1 MEFRLLGEVGARTDT
16 GPVELGPARQ
26 RTVLAALLMTANR
39 PVTVDR
45 LADRVWGDGPPQ
57 RATQTLYSYVSRLRR
72 LLPGVITRGQGG
84 GYVLTADESAVDVH
98 RFRQLLGPARQCDD
112 DARAVTLF
120 RQALELW
127 RGEPFPGVDTPWF
140 NATRETLRKEQ
151 WAAELDCTDLR
162 LRTGEHTALLTPL
175 SERSAAHPLDERL
188 AAQYMLAAY
197 RCGRQADALAHYR
210 HLRDMLAEELGIDPG
225 PELQRLHRAM
235 LGGPEPV
242 PPPAPNGNSHRHRTQ
257 SGRVPLDPP
266 VPTAAGPTGV
276 RRTHRNGP
284 AHRGGTDRPCRR
296 TGRRVR
302 LSRRRQEHARRAP
315 RPPAAYRFPRR
326 PVVRAPGG
334 QQRPAA

>member
-1 MEFRLLGEVGARTDT
+1 M
-16 GPVELGPARQ
+16 
-26 RTVLAALLMTANR
+26 
-39 PVTVDR
+39 
-45 LADRVWGDGPPQ
+45 WQ

-84 GYVLTADESAVDVH
+84 GHVLTADESTVDAH

-162 LRTGEHTALLTPL
+162 LRMGEHTALLTPL
-175 SERSAAHPLDERL
+175 SERSAAHPLDERP

-197 RCGRQADALAHYR
+197 RCGRQADALAHYQ
-210 HLRDMLAEELGIDPG
+210 HLPNMLAEELGIDPG

-235 LGGPEPV
+235 PGGPEPV
-242 PPPAPNGNSHRHRTQ
+242 PPPAGPPATATATTRKPAESPWTVQCQLPLEPPGFV
-257 SGRVPLDPP
+257 GR
-266 VPTAAGPTGV
+266 AGTV
-276 RRTHRNGP
+276 RRIEEELTAPVAAPVVVSGSP
-284 AHRGGTDRPCRR
+284 GVGKSTLAAHLG
-296 TGRRVR
+296 
-302 LSRRRQEHARRAP
+302 H
-315 RPPAAYRFPRR
+315 PAAYRFPRR